1 MTICTIEGCGKAAI
15 ARGWCPMHYRRW
27 KKHGDPLT
35 LKQVQQ
41 HGLPV
46 SLRLWTNVDRGPD
59 CWEWTGYKD
68 PNGYGRLNIGGVP
81 CLTHRISME
90 LELGRKLDKREH
102 VLHKC
107 DNPACVRP
115 SHLFLGDQAA
125 NMADKMVKGRHVYG
139 TSKGESHGCA
149 KLTETDVRAIRE
161 SQETGVAL
169 AAQYGVSTAQVSDI
183 RNRRSWQHID

>member
-1 MTICTIEGCGKAAI
+1 MWLNTA
-15 ARGWCPMHYRRW
+15 
-27 KKHGDPLT
+27 
-35 LKQVQQ
+35 
-41 HGLPV
+41 V
-46 SLRLWTNVDRGPD
+46 SDG
-59 CWEWTGYKD
+59 CWEWSGYRD
-68 PNGYGRLNIGGVP
+68 PNGYGRLNISNVPVLAHRLSWEFANGGK
-81 CLTHRISME
+81 LTPAQ
-90 LELGRKLDKREH
+90 H

-149 KLTETDVRAIRE
+149 KLTETEVRAIRE

-169 AAQYGVSTAQVSDI
+169 AAQYGVSTTQVSDI